1 LLDRMLH
8 NIDRLC
14 EERDRLKKGTARSEH
29 RSPHPHLKARNWL
42 PGVGL
47 RME

>member
-14 EERDRLKKGTARSEH
+14 EERDRLKREQPGPNKGKVLGGR
-29 RSPHPHLKARNWL
+29 RW
-42 PGVGL
+42 
-47 RME
+47 